1 MVTLREVEKA
11 IVKAWGV
18 LLCLP
23 EPQALLELGKAAR
36 PSKTWSLAVVQG
48 GKWSWFMY
56 VSVCTCVRVLHV
68 YTCVPVC
75 VTCVCV
81 PSLHRQPSCSCPFPS
96 HRIRDTVE
104 APPLPGDLWL
114 LRSALRFGAL
124 KEEREGESLCLRFG
138 VAAQG

>member
-81 PSLHRQPSCSCPFPS
+81 TCVCVTCECVSPVCLCVCYLCVTCVCAFPAQAAVLLLPFP
-96 HRIRDTVE
+96 D
-104 APPLPGDLWL
+104 PQD
-114 LRSALRFGAL
+114 
-124 KEEREGESLCLRFG
+124 
-138 VAAQG
+138 